1 MITNTNSTSRPSL
14 FHLLSSGL
22 GVDRNTRIRN
32 SFKDHLE
39 PAGFSGYRDFG
50 RDATSSR
57 ISNGPTAEEQRQSF
71 VTAPKIEP
79 KESSDQALAATNP
92 LDPKEV
98 LSEALRQ
105 AGIDPE
111 SIGLTTWS
119 ETVTYPG
126 GPILPAGYYINNF
139 ITADLGPKG
148 KFDFNADLMLRNPR
162 VTVNEIR
169 EILQS

>member
-1 MITNTNSTSRPSL
+1 LITNTNSTSRPSL
-14 FHLLSSGL
+14 FHVLSSGL
-22 GVDRNTRIRN
+22 GMDRNTKIRN

-39 PAGFSGYRDFG
+39 PAAASGYRDSG

-57 ISNGPTAEEQRQSF
+57 IWNRPRLEDQRQFF
-71 VTAPKIEP
+71 VTAPKTEP